1 MEVFVLLLLLL
12 LLGDG
17 WRKARGGGWG
27 WRWGEFHLASM
38 KKWLVLQILI
48 KLPSCLQFFML
59 YYAALSV
66 AFLFSSAQ

>member
-12 LLGDG
+12 GDG
-17 WRKARGGGWG
+17 WREVEGAEG
-27 WRWGEFHLASM
+27 WGEFQLASV

-59 YYAALSV
+59 YWAALSV
-66 AFLFSSAQ
+66 ASLFSSAP